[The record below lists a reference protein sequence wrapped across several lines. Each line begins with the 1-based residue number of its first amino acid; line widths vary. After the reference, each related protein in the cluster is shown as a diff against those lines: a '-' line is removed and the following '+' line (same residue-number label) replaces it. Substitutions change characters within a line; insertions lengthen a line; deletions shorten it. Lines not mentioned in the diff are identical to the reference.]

1 MIFHQKTAVTGSFCF
16 CMLKVFPQGLLL
28 VCRFDKEER
37 ELQSLEEQQRA
48 KTAAALK
55 QVELKL
61 ELERAR
67 LIEKMNNEL
76 AMARRKV
83 EEKKA
88 RSAIDTKIMRRP
100 AKSPRGCL
108 FLG

>member
-55 QVELKL
+55 QVEVCALL
-61 ELERAR
+61 PFLQFEFAHSLSLSFR
-67 LIEKMNNEL
+67 
-76 AMARRKV
+76 V
-83 EEKKA
+83 EVCGYA
-88 RSAIDTKIMRRP
+88 S
-100 AKSPRGCL
+100 
-108 FLG
+108 FY